1 MICLTVSYFW
11 HRHIVLA
18 INTSRVFWYTYIHLI
33 HIIDGRISLILYKQ
47 NIDSMYHLRKGFY
60 SLLLGCLYFLIHS
73 SLLWVLCYFVY
84 PSFFPWIGGSLFSF
98 GLGHFIFGGG
108 YIFVFFFLILS
119 VILNWRSTRRKKTFE
134 PHANYS
140 LIYLFS
146 NGIVMLGMLNHVDF
160 ILLSV
165 CILIPI
171 TVISYVV
178 ERKFVQARYTEK

>member
-1 MICLTVSYFW
+1 M
-11 HRHIVLA
+11 H
-18 INTSRVFWYTYIHLI
+18 
-33 HIIDGRISLILYKQ
+33 
-47 NIDSMYHLRKGFY
+47 HLRKGFY
-60 SLLLGCLYFLIHS
+60 SLLLGGLYFLIHS

-119 VILNWRSTRRKKTFE
+119 IILNWRSTRRKKTFE